1 MNWSRYITGWAA
13 LEVAGAEPERFLRA
27 LAERNIPFWDAAP
40 PADYTVTVR
49 VPSGAVKRARLLAE
63 RAGCQVTACRRRG
76 LPALFGRLRR
86 RYALLGLAGA
96 VAAVLF
102 VGSAFVWQIGI
113 EGNQTIPDGII
124 RQALS
129 QCGVDIGAF
138 WPSFSQDQI
147 RNSVLLRVP
156 GLRWMTVSVRGSHA
170 RVVVRESRE
179 HLPVTQEKQLVKI
192 VAAKAGLVES
202 VQPLHGTALTEPG
215 SAVLP
220 GEELIGGYTT
230 GRFNVQG
237 PTRAMGTVTAR
248 TWYELTA
255 QSPLETRTKVPAG
268 RETVQWAL
276 ILGKTR
282 INFYKGSSICPAGCD
297 KIIESHTL
305 QSVGVFTLP
314 ITLERT
320 VYTAYEIQPAETPGL
335 REQMEELLMQRLL
348 QAVGPDGEVTES
360 QFTASAEDGV
370 MYVTLRAEC
379 REQIGT
385 EAPLSEA
392 DLAAIQEKIP
402 PKTEE

>member
-1 MNWSRYITGWAA
+1 MSWSRYITGWAA
-13 LEVAGAEPERFLRA
+13 LEVTGAEPERCLRA

-170 RVVVRESRE
+170 RVAYTPCR
-179 HLPVTQEKQLVKI
+179 
-192 VAAKAGLVES
+192 
-202 VQPLHGTALTEPG
+202 GTMT
-215 SAVLP
+215 
-220 GEELIGGYTT
+220 
-230 GRFNVQG
+230 
-237 PTRAMGTVTAR
+237 
-248 TWYELTA
+248 
-255 QSPLETRTKVPAG
+255 PAG
-268 RETVQWAL
+268 M
-276 ILGKTR
+276 GK
-282 INFYKGSSICPAGCD
+282 
-297 KIIESHTL
+297 L
-305 QSVGVFTLP
+305 MVGMP
-314 ITLERT
+314 MRR
-320 VYTAYEIQPAETPGL
+320 P
-335 REQMEELLMQRLL
+335 R
-348 QAVGPDGEVTES
+348 S
-360 QFTASAEDGV
+360 
-370 MYVTLRAEC
+370 
-379 REQIGT
+379 
-385 EAPLSEA
+385 
-392 DLAAIQEKIP
+392 
-402 PKTEE
+402 